1 MMDSTSV
8 AAAVVVFLGCTGA
21 MLGLTLVWATANRRP
36 VRAHASLTGRAAAPY
51 WYTPTGLADER
62 GIKTRQRF

>member
-8 AAAVVVFLGCTGA
+8 AAAVAVFLGCTA
-21 MLGLTLVWATANRRP
+21 STLGLTLMWATANRRP

-51 WYTPTGLADER
+51 WYSPTGLADER
-62 GIKTRQRF
+62 GIKTGQRF